1 MFEFNEKQLWKERME
16 QTVKEYAQYLKYIFN
31 GHLVLVFVFLLGT
44 AAFYYK
50 EWLNHLPENFPV
62 NFIMCVILSWSVTKS
77 PTYTWLKDADR
88 IFLIPVEQKMSSYFI
103 KCMLVS
109 FIVQAYILFILLG
122 MFMPMYAVLNSNS
135 FQSFW
140 YFLVVLLVAK
150 GLNML
155 IRWHVQY
162 FVNVNSYYIDMI
174 IRYFVNAVLLYFV
187 FSKASIFFI
196 LLIFCILAGLFI
208 YYQQAT
214 RHKGIKWEFLIA
226 QDEKRLASFYLFANM
241 FTDVPQLKNRIKRRR
256 ILDVFVR
263 SISFHPTKIY
273 THLFWRTFFRSGDYL
288 GLVLR
293 LTIIGGTILFF
304 LSFGSG
310 QVLLTVL
317 FLFLTGL
324 QLIPLWHA
332 YQDKLWVELYPLP
345 VSFRTK
351 AFKSL
356 LSIILSLE
364 GVCLS
369 LVILIK
375 GEVLISLF
383 SIAASLLFTFLF
395 VTLYVNKKRLA

>member
-1 MFEFNEKQLWKERME
+1 MFEFNEKQLWKERIGNSI
-16 QTVKEYAQYLKYIFN
+16 KEYAQYLKYIFN

-44 AAFYYK
+44 AAYYYQ
-50 EWLNHLPENFPV
+50 EWLSRIPQNFPV
-62 NFIMCVILSWSVTKS
+62 SLIMCIILAWFVTAS
-77 PTYTWLKDADR
+77 PTYTFLKDADR
-88 IFLIPVEQKMSSYFI
+88 IFLIPVEVKMATYFI

-109 FIVQAYILFILLG
+109 FILQIYILFIALG
-122 MFMPMYAVLNSNS
+122 VFMPMYAVLNNNS

-140 YFLVVLLVAK
+140 YFFTILFAAK

-162 FVNVNSYYIDMI
+162 FVNVNSHYIDNI
-174 IRYFVNAVLLYFV
+174 IRYLINAVLLYFV
-187 FSKASIFFI
+187 FSRASILFI
-196 LLIFCILAGLFI
+196 IILFCILAGLYL

-256 ILDVFVR
+256 VLDVFVR
-263 SISFHPTKIY
+263 SISFDSNKTF

-293 LTIIGGTILFF
+293 LTIIGGITLFF

-310 QVLLTVL
+310 QVLLAIL

-324 QLIPLWHA
+324 QLIPLWNA

-345 VSFRTK
+345 IALRIK
-351 AFKSL
+351 AFKQL
-356 LSIILSLE
+356 LSIILSIE
-364 GVCLS
+364 GVLLS
-369 LVILIK
+369 FIILIK
-375 GEVLISLF
+375 GDVLISFF

-395 VTLYVNKKRLA
+395 VTLYVNKKRLS